1 MHKPHVVV
9 VAVLAQVYNSM
20 DPNYSA
26 MSFDELMERQRF
38 ITKKYNAAF
47 MGGASHEVMNQMLA
61 HMEAIRQA
69 MWEIGYKQSFEA
81 SKDSDPFKD
90 SIA

>member
-1 MHKPHVVV
+1 VDVV
-9 VAVLAQVYNSM
+9 VALAQVYNNM

-26 MSFDELMERQRF
+26 MTFDQLMERQRF
-38 ITKKYNAAF
+38 ITKKYNAAY
-47 MGGASHEVMNQMLA
+47 MGGANHEVMNQMLA
-61 HMEAIRQA
+61 HMEAIRHA

-81 SKDSDPFKD
+81 SNKDSDPFQD

>member
-1 MHKPHVVV
+1 MHRPHVVAE
-9 VAVLAQVYNSM
+9 AVLAQVYKSM

-26 MSFDELMERQRF
+26 MNFDQLMERQRF
-38 ITKKYNAAF
+38 ITKKYNAAY
-47 MGGASHEVMNQMLA
+47 MSGASQEVMTQMLA
-61 HMEAIRQA
+61 HMEAIRHA
-69 MWEIGYKQSFEA
+69 MWEIGYKQSFNA

>member
-9 VAVLAQVYNSM
+9 VVVLAQVYKIM

-26 MSFDELMERQRF
+26 MSFEELMERQRF
-38 ITKKYNAAF
+38 ITKKYNAAY
-47 MGGASHEVMNQMLA
+47 MGGASHEVMNQMFSHL
-61 HMEAIRQA
+61 EAIRQA
-69 MWEIGYKQSFEA
+69 MWEIGYKHSFEA
-81 SKDSDPFKD
+81 NKDSDPFKD

>member
-1 MHKPHVVV
+1 MPKPHVDVE
-9 VAVLAQVYNSM
+9 AVLAQVYKIM
-20 DPNYSA
+20 DPNYST

-47 MGGASHEVMNQMLA
+47 SGGASQEVMTQMLS
-61 HMEAIRQA
+61 HLEAIRQA

-81 SKDSDPFKD
+81 NKDSDPFKD

>member
-1 MHKPHVVV
+1 VDAE
-9 VAVLAQVYNSM
+9 VALAQVYNNM

-26 MSFDELMERQRF
+26 MNFEQLMERQRF
-38 ITKKYNAAF
+38 ITKKYNAAYQ
-47 MGGASHEVMNQMLA
+47 GGASHEVMNQMLA

-81 SKDSDPFKD
+81 SNKDSDPFQD

>member
-1 MHKPHVVV
+1 VEV
-9 VAVLAQVYNSM
+9 VLAQVYKIM

-38 ITKKYNAAF
+38 ITKKYNAAY
-47 MGGASHEVMNQMLA
+47 MGGASHEVMNQMLS
-61 HMEAIRQA
+61 HLEAIRQA

-81 SKDSDPFKD
+81 NKDSDPFKD